1 VATINLV
8 NYNVTSLTYSSK
20 TNTEQFAVF
29 SEIFYKEGWNA
40 YIDDELTPHFR
51 VNYVLRGMKIPEGKH
66 EIEFK
71 FEPKVIQQGKII
83 SFISYGLLFF
93 VSVVWLYYD
102 KKKKK
107 IR

>member
-1 VATINLV
+1 
-8 NYNVTSLTYSSK
+8 
-20 TNTEQFAVF
+20 
-29 SEIFYKEGWNA
+29 
-40 YIDDELTPHFR
+40 
-51 VNYVLRGMKIPEGKH
+51 MKIPEGKH